1 MKLTLYFALLHL
13 GNTRN
18 LNPDQSG
25 SRPVTSMLIQTQED
39 DIPLKTL
46 HSNQNSSG
54 EIGDG
59 VVTGVSVE
67 FTDPDFD
74 QNDDQDKPVE
84 FVNQKKI
91 DVSKIGNI
99 SFAQLIKLDGSDH
112 E

>member
-1 MKLTLYFALLHL
+1 MKLTQYFALLHL
-13 GNTRN
+13 CNAHN

-46 HSNQNSSG
+46 HSNQNQSS

-67 FTDPDFD
+67 FTDADFD
-74 QNDDQDKPVE
+74 QNADEQKPV
-84 FVNQKKI
+84 K
-91 DVSKIGNI
+91 
-99 SFAQLIKLDGSDH
+99 FAN
-112 E
+112 

>member
-1 MKLTLYFALLHL
+1 MKLTQYFALLHL
-13 GNTRN
+13 GNARN
-18 LNPDQSG
+18 LNPDQSE

-46 HSNQNSSG
+46 HSNQNSSV

-74 QNDDQDKPVE
+74 QNDDEIKPVE
-84 FVNQKKI
+84 FTN
-91 DVSKIGNI
+91 
-99 SFAQLIKLDGSDH
+99 
-112 E
+112 